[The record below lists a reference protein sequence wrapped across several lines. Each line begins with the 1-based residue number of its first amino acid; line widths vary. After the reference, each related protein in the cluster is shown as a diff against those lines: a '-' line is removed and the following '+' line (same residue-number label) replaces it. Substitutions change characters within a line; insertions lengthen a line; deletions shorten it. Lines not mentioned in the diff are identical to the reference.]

1 MKWKF
6 ILATNKYKKKTDTQN
21 FNNMNSI
28 YSAGYESS
36 TRATTQTVG
45 Q

>member
-1 MKWKF
+1 
-6 ILATNKYKKKTDTQN
+6 
-21 FNNMNSI
+21 MNSI